1 MAYWDTSC
9 LLKLYAAE
17 PDSVALQSHLLAETT
32 TVTSMIT
39 RFELWGA
46 LRRKES
52 LGDLRRSAART
63 ALAAYDAD
71 VASRLI
77 QIAPLDTMVLA
88 KFELTIEQC
97 YSRSIPIALRT
108 LDAIHVA
115 TALISGET
123 EVVATDSRLREAARF
138 LGLNVYPPP

>member
-1 MAYWDTSC
+1 MSYWDTSC

-17 PDSVALQSHLLAETT
+17 PDSVAFQSHLLAETT
-32 TVTSMIT
+32 TVTSTIA

-52 LGDLRRSAART
+52 LGDLRFGAARK
-63 ALAAYDAD
+63 ALAAYDTDA
-71 VASRLI
+71 ASRLI
-77 QIAPLDTMVLA
+77 QVAPLDTMVLA
-88 KFELTIEQC
+88 KFEMVIEQC
-97 YSRSIPIALRT
+97 YSRSTPIALRT

-123 EVVATDSRLREAARF
+123 EVVATDNRVREAASF
-138 LGLNVYPPP
+138 FGLKLYPPP